1 MPQISAFSTDRHR
14 SRRARRTVAALV
26 GAAALATLGTV
37 NAPTAT
43 AGPVPPGGSSWD
55 HVWSGTGVKVYVKE
69 RGDIISVCDTAA
81 NGHSAWTT
89 VDRLNPDVEG
99 YKMYARGGKGTC
111 TSHSAAEG
119 GRYNLAEGG
128 QYTLNFE
135 GRGDNGG
142 TVAGFINDH

>member
-1 MPQISAFSTDRHR
+1 MPQNSAFSTGGHH

-26 GAAALATLGTV
+26 GAAALAALGTM

-43 AGPVPPGGSSWD
+43 AAPAPPGGSSWD
-55 HVWSGTGVKVYVKE
+55 HVWSGSGVKVYVKE
-69 RGDIISVCDTAA
+69 RGDIVSVCDTAA

-89 VDRLNPDVEG
+89 VDRLNPDIEG

-142 TVAGFINDH
+142 SVAGFVNDH

>member
-1 MPQISAFSTDRHR
+1 MPQISAFSTDGHR
-14 SRRARRTVAALV
+14 ARRARRTVAALV
-26 GAAALATLGTV
+26 GAAALAALGTV
-37 NAPTAT
+37 NAPTA
-43 AGPVPPGGSSWD
+43 AAAPVPPGGGSWD

-69 RGDIISVCDTAA
+69 RGDIVSVCDTAA

-89 VDRLNPDVEG
+89 VDRLNPDIEG

-135 GRGDNGG
+135 GRGDSGG
-142 TVAGFINDH
+142 SVAGFINDH

>member
-1 MPQISAFSTDRHR
+1 MPQISAFSTALHR

-26 GAAALATLGTV
+26 GAAALATLGAV

-55 HVWSGTGVKVYVKE
+55 HVWSGAGVKVYVKE

-89 VDRLNPDVEG
+89 VDRLNPDIEG

-142 TVAGFINDH
+142 SVAGFINDH

>member
-99 YKMYARGGKGTC
+99 YKMYARGGKGSC

>member
-1 MPQISAFSTDRHR
+1 M
-14 SRRARRTVAALV
+14 
-26 GAAALATLGTV
+26 
-37 NAPTAT
+37 
-43 AGPVPPGGSSWD
+43 
-55 HVWSGTGVKVYVKE
+55 KE

-99 YKMYARGGKGTC
+99 YKMYARGGKGSC